1 MTGNPTS
8 SSQSLATKK
17 NLQIGMSERDK
28 EWHRLE
34 NAATGFSLIASPRI
48 PQVFRLAVTL
58 KEPVNITI
66 LQKALNRIIVR
77 FPFFRVNLKTGF
89 FWHFWETNMSYPKI
103 MRDTKYPNEF
113 MPITQKGVFPFRVK
127 VYKRRIAVEFH
138 HCLTDGTGGI
148 TFLKA
153 LLGEYLNLKGVTVKD
168 WKDIFRPD
176 QSPTLE
182 EYEDAYRRFDKKI
195 NTSRKLDVKA
205 FRLPFK
211 RIKVGRYH
219 ITKGIISVK
228 QVLEKAKEL
237 KISLTEYIAAI
248 LIESLHELVFNFPE
262 KLRRKYIRPI
272 RVMVPV
278 NLRNIYSSQ
287 TMRNFS
293 LYVTPGIDP
302 RLGYYSFE
310 EIVKQVHHYMKKE
323 VNPKYFMTYIHK
335 NVSNENMMFLRLT
348 PLAVKKFFGQKG
360 YFRIGTTQY
369 STVLTNL
376 GKVTVPEELEK
387 YIEEFEFVP
396 AQVPV
401 NKVGTAMVSYK
412 DKLII
417 NFGRVIEEP
426 VFERIFFK
434 NLVKKGIKV
443 KIQTN

>member
-1 MTGNPTS
+1 MIGNTTS
-8 SSQSLATKK
+8 SSHSSATEN
-17 NLQIGMSERDK
+17 NLQIGMSERDE

-34 NAATGFSLIASPRI
+34 NAATGFSLIASPRV

-58 KEPVNITI
+58 KEPINTTI
-66 LQKALNRIIVR
+66 LQRALNRIIVR
-77 FPFFRVNLKTGF
+77 FPFFRINLKTGF
-89 FWHFWETNMSYPKI
+89 FWHFWETNMSFPKI

-138 HCLTDGTGGI
+138 HCLTDGTGGK

-153 LLGEYLNLKGVTVKD
+153 LLGEYLSLKGVKVKD
-168 WKDIFRPD
+168 WKDILRPD
-176 QSPTLE
+176 QTPILE

-195 NTSRKLDVKA
+195 KVSRKLDAKA

-211 RIKVGRYH
+211 RMKIGKYH
-219 ITKGIISVK
+219 ITKGIMPVK

-248 LIESLHELVFNFPE
+248 LIESLHELVFSFPE
-262 KLRRKYIRPI
+262 NLRRKHIRPI
-272 RVMVPV
+272 RVMIPV
-278 NLRNIYSSQ
+278 NLRNIYPSK

-323 VNPKYFMTYIHK
+323 VNPKYFMTHIHK
-335 NVSNENMMFLRLT
+335 NVENENMLFLRLT
-348 PLAVKKFFGQKG
+348 PLMVKKFFGQKG
-360 YFRIGTTQY
+360 YFRIGTTLY

-376 GKVTVPEELEK
+376 GKITVPEELEE

-417 NFGRVIEEP
+417 NFGRIIEEP
-426 VFERIFFK
+426 VFERIFFR
-434 NLVKKGIKV
+434 NLVKKGIEV